1 MEPTTPQRW
10 VDRQLAGNS
19 RMWLPTIWLGMNS
32 FAWLRLLARNRFAI
46 GLPYVHVA
54 IINLLVGFFNT
65 PLRWVQTAL
74 YGRRVAR
81 TAITEPPVC
90 IIGHWR
96 SGTTLLH
103 ELLCLDE
110 RHTYP
115 TTYECFAPSYFLISE
130 DFANRWLRWL
140 VPSHRPTDD
149 MAVAWG
155 RPQEDEFALCNLGQ
169 PSPYLTIA
177 FPNRPPQF
185 PEYLDLESLTPDALR
200 NWKRSLLHFLK
211 QIAFKNPK
219 RIILKSPVHTFRLK
233 ILLELFPEAR
243 FVHIVRDPYVV
254 FPSTVH
260 LWRSLYAIQGL
271 QRPTYEGLHE
281 YVFETFIHMH
291 EKLKLTRQLVPPS
304 RFCELRY
311 EELVRNPIEQ
321 MRALYQKLDLGDFER
336 VLPALKEYLEGVKN
350 YRPNRY
356 ELSPEVRDEV
366 TRRWGS
372 FIQQYGYSDGQTG
385 T

>member
-1 MEPTTPQRW
+1 MEPTTLQRW
-10 VDRQLAGNS
+10 ADRQTAGNS
-19 RMWLPTIWLGMNS
+19 RLWAPTIWLGMDA

-54 IINLLVGFFNT
+54 CVNLIVGLFNT
-65 PLRWVQTAL
+65 LLRWVQTVL

-81 TAITEPPVC
+81 TAITKPPVF

-103 ELLCLDE
+103 ELLCVDE

-130 DFANRWLRWL
+130 DLANRWLRWL
-140 VPSHRPTDD
+140 LPSHRPVDN
-149 MAVAWG
+149 MAMAWG
-155 RPQEDEFALCNLGQ
+155 KPQEDEFALCNLGQ
-169 PSPYLTIA
+169 PSPYLAVA

-185 PEYLDLESLTPDALR
+185 RQHLDVDGLSPRALKS
-200 NWKRSLLHFLK
+200 WKRVFVRFLK
-211 QIAFKNPK
+211 QITFKSPK
-219 RIILKSPVHTFRLK
+219 RIILKGPAHTCRIK
-233 ILLELFPEAR
+233 VLLDLFPEAR

-260 LWRSLYAIQGL
+260 FWKSLYYLQGL
-271 QRPTYEGLHE
+271 QNPTYKNLEEH
-281 YVFETFIHMH
+281 VFETFLHMH
-291 EKLKLTRQLVPPS
+291 EKLELTRQLVPPS

-321 MRALYQKLDLGDFER
+321 MRVLYQKLGLGDFEP
-336 VLPALKEYLEGVKN
+336 VLPALEEYVGSAKG
-350 YRPNRY
+350 YRTNRY
-356 ELSPEVRDEV
+356 ELSPRLRDEI
-366 TRRWGS
+366 TLRWSS
-372 FIQQYGYSDGQTG
+372 FIRQYGYSDGQTG